1 MKDKNRLTIGLMV
14 HHLDND
20 YSKVLLKGAVSA
32 AAEMDVNLV
41 ILPGRSLNCQL
52 DNKKYT
58 AYEYQYNTIY
68 SYAGIE
74 NLDALIVSAGTI
86 GQFVTKEEFKNFL
99 DSFEGLPVLTM
110 ENAVRGYPCIRLSG
124 SGIKSMVSH
133 LITEHGKKHIAF
145 VSGPK
150 GNADADERLAFYRE
164 ALEENGIEFDP
175 EMVAYGR
182 FSEFCV
188 DIVGNLIDR
197 NAGKID
203 AICFANDMMCKGG
216 YKAIEQR
223 GLKVGKDIAVTG
235 YDDSEIA
242 TTLEPMLTTIRAD
255 AARLGSC
262 AVREAVKL
270 AKGGIIEDMTNLG
283 SSIVVRQS
291 CGCSA
296 FGNKENTRHEETI
309 RAYSSRTLTDA
320 IIAEYISDS
329 VNRAYPAVIDELKE
343 VIIMLFDYAKRENAG
358 SYDRSKFP
366 VCFENLI
373 EKGLVSIIQSDT
385 FVDVVKAVRYSALV
399 LCGGNKEKI
408 ISVHEIIE
416 YCLETIA
423 DKILVAHG
431 EAIDDLT
438 FTHFLINNIAKDM
451 TINGND
457 EEKCY
462 FSIINNLYR
471 THMNSSYIYTYAEPV
486 IHTGSMEWHRP
497 KYLYLK
503 SYHDGECL
511 TAVKSEAQRIKSE
524 DCIIND
530 FTPNRRRTVI
540 LFPLFM
546 NEEHYGVITCEI
558 EFEYFSYIYSV
569 APQICTAIKLTRLVN
584 QLESSL
590 DAATYRNK
598 QLNRMSMYDELT
610 GVYNRRGFYEFTNR
624 ICSAPENEGKRAVLI
639 FSDLDNL
646 KKIND
651 TFGHEEGDYAITSAA
666 SFLKSSLRT
675 TDIVARI
682 GGDEFAAFALCE
694 DENIIRSIPGRIKAI
709 AAKHNEHSDKKYN
722 ITISVGT
729 YEFRCNP
736 GQTIQAFMDKADSSL
751 YEDKKKKNHDIFK
764 K

>member
-1 MKDKNRLTIGLMV
+1 MKDKKRLTIGMMV

-20 YSKVLLKGAVSA
+20 YSKVLLKGAVTA

-58 AYEYQYNTIY
+58 SYEYQYNTIY
-68 SYAGIE
+68 SYVSSE
-74 NLDALIVSAGTI
+74 NLDALVVSAGTI
-86 GQFVTKEEFKNFL
+86 GQFVTKEEFKQFL
-99 DSFEGLPVLTM
+99 DGFEGIPIITM
-110 ENAVRGYPCIRLSG
+110 ENAVRGYPCVRLSG
-124 SGIKSMVSH
+124 SGIKTMVSH
-133 LITEHGKKHIAF
+133 LINEHGKKHIAF
-145 VSGPK
+145 VSGPR

-164 ALEENGIEFDP
+164 ALEENGIEYDP

-197 NAGKID
+197 NKNNID

-223 GLKVGKDIAVTG
+223 GLKIGRDIAVTG

-242 TTLEPMLTTIRAD
+242 TALDPMLTTIRAD

-262 AVREAVKL
+262 AVKEAVKL
-270 AKGGIIEDMTNLG
+270 ANGGIVDPMTSLG

-296 FGNKENTRHEETI
+296 F
-309 RAYSSRTLTDA
+309 LTDNIEERNKLIQTYPSETLA
-320 IIAEYISDS
+320 SLIISEYISES
-329 VNRAYPAVIDELKE
+329 ILHNNEALIDDLKAN
-343 VIIMLFDYAKRENAG
+343 ITAIFDYTKKNNAG
-358 SYDRSKFP
+358 RSDPDNYRQKADG
-366 VCFENLI
+366 LI
-373 EKGLVSIIQSDT
+373 ANGLIDVIQADT
-385 FVDVVKAVRYSALV
+385 FIDLLKAVRYSAV
-399 LCGGNKEKI
+399 ALCGDDRDKI
-408 ISVHEIIE
+408 ISVHDIIE
-416 YCLETIA
+416 YCFETIA
-423 DKILVAHG
+423 DRLLVTHG

-471 THMNSSYIYTYAEPV
+471 THMKSSYIYTYAEPV
-486 IHTGSMEWHRP
+486 IHTSTMEWNRP

-511 TAVKSEAQRIKSE
+511 TAVKSDAQRINSLS
-524 DCIIND
+524 CITND
-530 FTPNRRRTVI
+530 FTPDRRRSVI

-546 NEEHYGVITCEI
+546 NEEHYGVIVCEI

-598 QLNRMSMYDELT
+598 QLNKMSMYDELT

-624 ICSAPENEGKRAVLI
+624 VFTAPENEGKRAVLI

-651 TFGHEEGDYAITSAA
+651 NFGHEEGDYAITSAA
-666 SFLKSSLRT
+666 GFLKSGLRT

-694 DENIIRSIPGRIKAI
+694 DEKIIQSIPDRIKAI
-709 AAKHNEHSDKKYN
+709 AKKHNELSDKKYN
-722 ITISVGT
+722 VTVSVGI
-729 YEFRCNP
+729 YELNCNP
-736 GQTIQAFMDKADSSL
+736 AQNIQSFMDKADASL
-751 YEDKKKKNHDIFK
+751 YEDKKKKNHNIFK
-764 K
+764 